1 MPVRVPC
8 CVKNNAWKHI
18 SHPLSSLFCS
28 KLGVVCVYLARSSFA
43 SQAAVHSL
51 PSKHNHSILR
61 LAAGWPWNF
70 PKRENSSDKHGTLRA
85 VVFRLKMFSS
95 SCHFLFSSDNLIEAV
110 RRVRRQRRLLHLCC
124 IGTNSQFL
132 KCSCSKTFMK
142 QSLERIIIKVSITM
156 VKYNFTDIFTLHTHV
171 RNYKDLI

>member
-18 SHPLSSLFCS
+18 SHPLSALFCS
-28 KLGVVCVYLARSSFA
+28 KFGVVCVYLARSSFA

-61 LAAGWPWNF
+61 LTAGWPWNF
-70 PKRENSSDKHGTLRA
+70 PKRENSSDKHGTFQMSA

-110 RRVRRQRRLLHLCC
+110 RRVRRQRRLLHLRC

-132 KCSCSKTFMK
+132 KCPRS
-142 QSLERIIIKVSITM
+142 SLERIIIKVSITM
-156 VKYNFTDIFTLHTHV
+156 VKCNFTDIFTLHTHV